1 MKKKQV
7 KKLGYMKPQIECIQ
21 IAQDK
26 FLMAGSEFGPV
37 TGGHH
42 SAGDDEELNAKGG
55 ALWFDEE
62 EGLSGSTH
70 NLWDE

>member
-26 FLMAGSEFGPV
+26 FLMAGSELGPV

-42 SAGDDEELNAKGG
+42 SAGDDEPLNAKGG
-55 ALWFDEE
+55 ILWFDEE
-62 EGLSGSTH
+62 DSQSDLSH

>member
-7 KKLGYMKPQIECIQ
+7 EKPRYIKPQIECIRVVHDRH
-21 IAQDK
+21 I
-26 FLMAGSEFGPV
+26 LAGSDSGPV